1 MTAGACVKKS
11 MKYGFH
17 LQCLCKR
24 VATLAGKEE
33 QDFREVEQ
41 VLPRKVWHNTYSKAS
56 VDWGSEPHTHIW
68 KQSDSEQRKQYH
80 AKVMSQPVTLQEVYQ
95 TGNM

>member
-1 MTAGACVKKS
+1 MVKTNNRDLILGPVMTAGACVKKS

-41 VLPRKVWHNTYSKAS
+41 VLPRKV
-56 VDWGSEPHTHIW
+56 
-68 KQSDSEQRKQYH
+68 
-80 AKVMSQPVTLQEVYQ
+80 
-95 TGNM
+95 